1 MMAAI
6 ALVYLAHL
14 FRDPLNQF
22 YLFILAQRANVVDK
36 KIAYIDLC
44 FAVAN

>member
-1 MMAAI
+1 MMTAI
-6 ALVYLAHL
+6 ALVYLAHF

-22 YLFILAQRANVVDK
+22 YLFIFAQRANVVDK

-44 FAVAN
+44 FAVVN